1 MPDLKRVLISLIF
14 IPLLLLQT
22 HPITDFGNGHVSISG
37 SSLEAG
43 MYVYALVVDG
53 QIIDSKRMIL
63 TK

>member
-1 MPDLKRVLISLIF
+1 VNAAIYVFNLVGTM
-14 IPLLLLQT
+14 LQT